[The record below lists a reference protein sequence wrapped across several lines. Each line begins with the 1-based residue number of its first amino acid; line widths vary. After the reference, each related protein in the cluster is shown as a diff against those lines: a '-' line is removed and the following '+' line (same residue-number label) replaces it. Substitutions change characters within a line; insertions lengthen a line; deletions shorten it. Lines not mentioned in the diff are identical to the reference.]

1 MNEFIDWNLWVKD
14 VFSDKVVN
22 KYNRLI
28 DGQNR
33 IAKTEFFDSFY
44 DDEFFKLNVQHLFML
59 KSKEDF
65 PYQVINKVTFLAL
78 IKPIL
83 ATKDKT

>member
-1 MNEFIDWNLWVKD
+1 M
-14 VFSDKVVN
+14 FSDEVVN

-33 IAKTEFFDSFY
+33 IAKTEFSDSFY
-44 DDEFFKLNVQHLFML
+44 DDEFLKLNVQHLFML

-65 PYQVINKVTFLAL
+65 QHQVMNKVTFLAL

-83 ATKDKT
+83 EKINS